1 MAHKSK
7 KKHLK
12 HVHAHERAAAP
23 SAATRAKKA
32 AAKNPATEAKPRKRR
47 GIVRSIAH
55 AASEKAHSATE
66 KLVEKERK
74 IVKRVKS
81 LLG

>member
-12 HVHAHERAAAP
+12 HLHARQRAEAADHAET
-23 SAATRAKKA
+23 SHDH
-32 AAKNPATEAKPRKRR
+32 R
-47 GIVRSIAH
+47 GIISSLAH
-55 AASEKAHSATE
+55 AASEKAHAATE
-66 KLVEKERK
+66 KIVEKERN